1 MRQTSHFP
9 LLDQENAVILKPG
22 VYKYLEVP
30 DQSNEN
36 SLREVSTGNLGGWT
50 LERLIMFNYTI
61 PRIP

>member
-1 MRQTSHFP
+1 MRQTSRFP

-50 LERLIMFNYTI
+50 LECLIMFNYTI